1 MSFKKER
8 DDNDPTDS
16 IYAGDGEWKEP
27 FSVPFSHDVKPIKID
42 RISRRFCLKAF
53 CWNSIS
59 THNYICD
66 ILISAHS
73 VWKLLKKHKKS
84 HFTALERVKLIANA
98 KIAKI
103 VNLASFLGKIA
114 CAQTE
119 LADRST
125 VNQTNI
131 DEKCQNR
138 KFKWDFL
145 EWFPS
150 TVKICLHA
158 LFTKWGEFKIT
169 FYYRNETYCEN
180 FKTQC
185 ISFLWRQH

>member
-1 MSFKKER
+1 MIPLTASMLVMVNER
-8 DDNDPTDS
+8 SLFRFHSLMMWNLLKLIEFQEDF
-16 IYAGDGEWKEP
+16 AWKLFAEIQ
-27 FSVPFSHDVKPIKID
+27 FQ
-42 RISRRFCLKAF
+42 L
-53 CWNSIS
+53 
-59 THNYICD
+59 NYICD

-84 HFTALERVKLIANA
+84 HFTALERAKLIANA

-119 LADRST
+119 LPDRST